1 MEHDFISKRF
11 ESKYRQR
18 TFKERY
24 TTWYFLFELVALL
37 ALLYSAIASASFYES
52 IFQGWGMSGNWALYM
67 GLIVSGSIAFLIGF
81 GSHHSIT
88 YFIENGKLD
97 MIALGVVLPLIG
109 WNIYTDINGAP
120 EVAVKLN
127 SSPPTNT
134 EYAILQSK
142 IDSLDSSKD
151 AIWEKYRWKGKLPSA
166 ITPAYKKWGH
176 DVDGDLAT
184 LDQIRQERKNV
195 LDLQSI
201 ATADFQKAKDKHNL
215 NIERQQG
222 LMKGGV
228 IISTLIYFLLS
239 AWCHWFGLKVCR
251 IKEIEQKKEEQLEEV
266 QEEEN
271 KELQTAWANLLSEN
285 AELREELRARK
296 EQEND
301 RSDFFDDAPLQ
312 VGETVDLSEGL
323 NTGINRGINT
333 HINREG
339 DSNKEHYD
347 FLAKYPSEVQALQ
360 SGATLAEVCK
370 INGLSKSTCQAL
382 RRALKLVD
390 LYTTSN

>member
-24 TTWYFLFELVALL
+24 TTWYFLFELVAFL
-37 ALLYSAIASASFYES
+37 ALLYSAVASASFYES
-52 IFQGWGMSGNWALYM
+52 IFLGWGMTSNQALYT
-67 GLIVSGSIAFLIGF
+67 GLFISGGIAFLIGF

-142 IDSLDSSKD
+142 IDSLDSSKG
-151 AIWEKYRWKGKLPSA
+151 AIWEKYRWNGNLPSA

-201 ATADFQKAKDKHNL
+201 ATADFQKAKEKHNL

-251 IKEIEQKKEEQLEEV
+251 IKETEQKKEEQLEEV
-266 QEEEN
+266 QEEDN
-271 KELQTAWANLLSEN
+271 KELQTAWATLLSEN

-296 EQEND
+296 EKRND
-301 RSDFFDDAPLQ
+301 DFFNNALHE
-312 VGETVDLSEGL
+312 VGETIDLSEGL
-323 NTGINRGINT
+323 KESINTSINRG
-333 HINREG
+333 INREG
-339 DSNKEHYD
+339 DSYQKHYD
-347 FLAKYPSEVQALQ
+347 FLAKYPKEVEALQ
-360 SGATLAEVCK
+360 AGSTLNEVSK